1 MMTTLKGFILLL
13 VLSASVVLHAEA
25 KHAIPVPAPDS
36 LLMAVTGLV
45 ALAGG
50 LGWKKKLRK

>member
-1 MMTTLKGFILLL
+1 MQTTVKGLIMLL

-25 KHAIPVPAPDS
+25 RQAIPVPAPDS

-45 ALAGG
+45 ALAGAM
-50 LGWKKKLRK
+50 GWKKLGK